1 MTRPEHRSG
10 GGGTIGS
17 ARWRRVGGE
26 IGALDEAIRV
36 AITGTKTPTLDRPVA
51 RISNAANNG
60 RLWFAV
66 AALLGVVGGSR
77 GRRAAL
83 RALLALAITSAVTN
97 QVVKHAA
104 SRQRPEKPNVDS
116 GRHVA
121 MPLSSSFPS
130 GHTASAFAFAATV
143 SADFPLLA
151 LPLFG
156 VASVVGYSRVHTG
169 VHYPSDVI
177 AGSVLGLA
185 LGAVVREAT
194 VKMTSKS
201 T

>member
-1 MTRPEHRSG
+1 
-10 GGGTIGS
+10 
-17 ARWRRVGGE
+17 
-26 IGALDEAIRV
+26 
-36 AITGTKTPTLDRPVA
+36 
-51 RISNAANNG
+51 
-60 RLWFAV
+60 
-66 AALLGVVGGSR
+66 
-77 GRRAAL
+77 
-83 RALLALAITSAVTN
+83 
-97 QVVKHAA
+97 
-104 SRQRPEKPNVDS
+104 
-116 GRHVA
+116 